1 MTDTAE
7 AAPKRTAM
15 QVALD
20 AERVAAANGRQLAEL
35 GTEVANISALAE
47 AAAESGTG
55 TGTGGVDGIKY
66 ALTEMAKDI
75 GKVVGLIPGDL
86 WASKGGALATQ
97 QQVAEVRKALDE
109 LHHDSTSFADAGSV
123 DATLNELREQVGELI
138 DWRAGFLGADGPKD
152 VLSVAERARRAIA
165 AVSAMDER
173 LRGVEEWQA
182 SVRPYSDHL
191 RDMRATIGE
200 LAAWRQAEL
209 EGAQDGGSTMMA
221 GLVEMVAEL
230 REELEQLRGRLAHKA
245 DGGGTAVHSLG
256 APHVLGLIAQLQ
268 KLVYEISKGREFKA
282 ENGRGVVTQQYSFR
296 GIDEAQNAIGSAQRE
311 IGLIGPK
318 VTIVEKSV
326 SVAEVNKGTYTQ
338 VWTTVSVTAR
348 YTFQSPVDG
357 SEWSTE
363 GCGMGRDMGDKAES
377 KALAGAFKYALFHGL
392 NIPVRGVFV
401 DAETEDPR
409 IEREREQDTGRT
421 HGHGQAPPNDGD
433 EPWGDAGHDGLTH
446 ERRAA
451 RALDNYTQA
460 ESSPDMQAV
469 AQPAAKEDN
478 RTADEL
484 ARDALAAVRRAANAN
499 EAAGVW
505 NWIYQKQM
513 LMVRIDGVPVGQH
526 MLAAIRLLPG
536 GDQAEL
542 PGWGQF
548 R

>member
-20 AERVAAANGRQLAEL
+20 AERVAAANRRQLAEL
-35 GTEVANISALAE
+35 GTEVANISALAA

-55 TGTGGVDGIKY
+55 TDVAGSDNVKY
-66 ALTEMAKDI
+66 ALTEIVKDI
-75 GKVVGLIPGDL
+75 GKIVGLIPGNL
-86 WASKGGALATQ
+86 WAGKGGALATQ

-123 DATLNELREQVGELI
+123 DTTLNELREQVGELI
-138 DWRAGFLGADGPKD
+138 DWRAGFLGADGPKG
-152 VLSVAERARRAIA
+152 VLKVAERAQRAIA

-173 LRGVEEWQA
+173 LRDVEQA
-182 SVRPYSDHL
+182 TTGTP
-191 RDMRATIGE
+191 I
-200 LAAWRQAEL
+200 
-209 EGAQDGGSTMMA
+209 A
-221 GLVEMVAEL
+221 GTVL
-230 REELEQLRGRLAHKA
+230 
-245 DGGGTAVHSLG
+245 TAS

-409 IEREREQDTGRT
+409 IEREREQDTGKT

-433 EPWGDAGHDGLTH
+433 DPWGDAGHDGLTH
-446 ERRAA
+446 ERRAV

-460 ESSPDMQAV
+460 ESSPDMQAA

-499 EAAGVW
+499 EAASVW

>member
-20 AERVAAANGRQLAEL
+20 AERVAAANGRQLTEL
-35 GTEVANISALAE
+35 GTEVANISALVE
-47 AAAESGTG
+47 AAAESGTDVA
-55 TGTGGVDGIKY
+55 GVANIKY
-66 ALTEMAKDI
+66 ALTEIVKDI

-86 WASKGGALATQ
+86 WAGKGGALATQ

-123 DATLNELREQVGELI
+123 DTTLNELREQVGELI
-138 DWRAGFLGADGPKD
+138 DWRAGFLGADGPKG
-152 VLSVAERARRAIA
+152 VLKVAERAQRAIA

-173 LRGVEEWQA
+173 LRDVEQA
-182 SVRPYSDHL
+182 TTGTP
-191 RDMRATIGE
+191 I
-200 LAAWRQAEL
+200 
-209 EGAQDGGSTMMA
+209 A
-221 GLVEMVAEL
+221 GTVL
-230 REELEQLRGRLAHKA
+230 
-245 DGGGTAVHSLG
+245 TASP
-256 APHVLGLIAQLQ
+256 PHVLGLIAQLQ

-409 IEREREQDTGRT
+409 IEREHGQSQDAGRT
-421 HGHGQAPPNDGD
+421 YGHGQPSEEDRTREAWRQAAGETTGPVDQDGRDGFDGGDLSRRHVEQAAQQAAP
-433 EPWGDAGHDGLTH
+433 
-446 ERRAA
+446 
-451 RALDNYTQA
+451 
-460 ESSPDMQAV
+460 
-469 AQPAAKEDN
+469 PAAKEDN

-499 EAAGVW
+499 EAASVW